1 MSKSATLLITGI
13 GGMQLDNSTMN
24 IVIFF
29 IQILYHGA
37 PESVIQTQIATLLT
51 PPAHFLDMFDKHE
64 LIIFGQSLRMDPL
77 VAPLILASPLPPIT
91 Y

>member
-1 MSKSATLLITGI
+1 M
-13 GGMQLDNSTMN
+13 D

-29 IQILYHGA
+29 TQILYHGA

-64 LIIFGQSLRMDPL
+64 LIIFGQSLRMDP
-77 VAPLILASPLPPIT
+77 S
-91 Y
+91 